1 MEGIEL
7 TATTAEEAV
16 RAVRALGSHRYV
28 AGTCHFVH
36 AAAIAAAAIDPAAK
50 EVLADARAWASR
62 VLDAPDVDR
71 GSRDERLVRRATQ
84 VELVAVVSAFWA
96 GPERRAVAAKLEE
109 LLEGVDRAAGDRV
122 PFDEGREEEIF
133 PLLVD
138 AGWEL
143 LPLSALD
150 PERHRGA
157 IDAYGEEIAWLS
169 AKFEEE
175 NAVPPRSYLVELP
188 LLGDV
193 ELTRAV
199 DDVGALVEPL
209 VVWVEGD
216 APYVDYVLR
225 GVARAAKL
233 PAG

>member
-1 MEGIEL
+1 MDGIEL
-7 TATTAEEAV
+7 TATTGEEAARV
-16 RAVRALGSHRYV
+16 VRALGGHRYV

-36 AAAIAAAAIDPAAK
+36 AAAVAAAAVDPAAK
-50 EVLADARAWASR
+50 EVLADALAWAKR
-62 VLDAPDVDR
+62 VLSSPDVDR

-84 VELVAVVSAFWA
+84 TELVAVVSAFWA
-96 GPERRAVAAKLEE
+96 GAERPAVAAALEE
-109 LLEGVDRAAGDRV
+109 LLAGVDRAAADRT
-122 PFDEGREEEIF
+122 PFDEAREEEIF

-143 LPLSALD
+143 LPLASLD

-175 NAVPPRSYLVELP
+175 NAVPPRTYLVELP

-193 ELTRAV
+193 ELLRAV
-199 DDVGALVEPL
+199 DASGALVEPL
-209 VVWVEGD
+209 VVWTSGD

-233 PAG
+233 PS